1 MKNQLSFIA
10 LVLTTSFTFAQSAPA
25 SASTFAGSADAYYK
39 YDFSGIDNS
48 LTSFTNSHNSF
59 ELEWRLLKLHIK
71 WIKPLFC

>member
-25 SASTFAGSADAYYK
+25 SASTTFAGSADAYYK

-48 LTSFTNSHNSF
+48 LTSFTNSHSF
-59 ELEWRLLKLHIK
+59 ELEWREASHKMDKASVLLI
-71 WIKPLFC
+71 